1 MERMR
6 ERDEETERIR
16 TDLMHALY
24 GKAGSR
30 SARPGLVEMQV
41 LGLAPRQLV

>member
-1 MERMR
+1 MEKMR
-6 ERDEETERIR
+6 ERGEEKERIR

-24 GKAGSR
+24 GKAGTR

-41 LGLAPRQLV
+41 LGLAPCQLV